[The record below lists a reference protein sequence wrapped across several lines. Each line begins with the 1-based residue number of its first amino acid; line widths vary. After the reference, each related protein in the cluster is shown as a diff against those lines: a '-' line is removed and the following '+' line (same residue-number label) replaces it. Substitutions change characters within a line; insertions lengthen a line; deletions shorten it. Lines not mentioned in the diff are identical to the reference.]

1 MLASDFGTGQVF
13 LSMLWFFLFFIWIW
27 LLITVFADIF
37 RSHDMGGFAKFLW
50 VIFVIFLPYL
60 GVFVYL
66 IARGHKMSE
75 HAMEAAQAGRQH
87 GLHPAGRRHR
97 ARSPRRRARTPRR
110 PQGAGRDRR
119 RRVQQDEGQDRQ
131 LTTHRSTASAGT
143 VRPTVPAG
151 GGRAAPRDRSVPGPH
166 VRPAPRSGTRTPRSA
181 RCAATKIRPRTY
193 AHSNSASDV
202 PIAP

>member
-75 HAMEAAQAGRQH
+75 HAMQAAQ
-87 GLHPAGRRHR
+87 
-97 ARSPRRRARTPRR
+97 
-110 PQGAGRDRR
+110 
-119 RRVQQDEGQDRQ
+119 QQDAAARAYIQQ
-131 LTTHRSTASAGT
+131 AAGT
-143 VRPTVPAG
+143 
-151 GGRAAPRDRSVPGPH
+151 
-166 VRPAPRSGTRTPRSA
+166 
-181 RCAATKIRPRTY
+181 
-193 AHSNSASDV
+193 SASPADELARLADLKSQGV
-202 PIAP
+202 ITDAEFAQMKAKIVS